1 MHWSQRVWCAA
12 TLPLLQMHVVCDSPV
27 SLPIAEI
34 LEKIKRKEEEIRQKA
49 ELPEET

>member
-1 MHWSQRVWCAA
+1 MQALTCRG
-12 TLPLLQMHVVCDSPV
+12 DSV
-27 SLPIAEI
+27 SSFLAEI

>member
-1 MHWSQRVWCAA
+1 MYKSAGKYYV
-12 TLPLLQMHVVCDSPV
+12 LLQILSAVAI
-27 SLPIAEI
+27 LLIAEI